1 MADYDHTFHHAG
13 RSGIRVKLT
22 RAHLPADLTKLLTKL
37 EAASVKVEE
46 AQEAERTCGHGTGPE
61 LAAFQK
67 KTRAAQDAE
76 RDALD
81 ALLGGSLRH
90 RGALLDSSAAS
101 FDAALERATRA
112 KAELLAALEEA
123 TEAAALY
130 ACAQD
135 GRAVL
140 DVDDRTTARKHPA
153 RQAASFAAG
162 YVRDMTLPSLYEER
176 AA

>member
-1 MADYDHTFHHAG
+1 MTDYEHTFSHAG
-13 RSGIRVKLT
+13 RSGVRVKLT
-22 RAHLPADLTKLLTKL
+22 RAHLPADLNKLLGKL
-37 EAASVKVEE
+37 ETATAKVEE
-46 AQEAERTCGHGTGPE
+46 AREAERTCGHGTGPE
-61 LAAFQK
+61 LAAYTK
-67 KTRAAQDAE
+67 KTRAAQDGE

-81 ALLGGSLRH
+81 ALLSGSLKH

-101 FDAALERATRA
+101 FDAALERAARA

-135 GRAVL
+135 SRAVL

-153 RQAASFAAG
+153 RMTASFAAG
-162 YVRDMTLPSLYEER
+162 YVRDTVLPSLYEER

>member
-1 MADYDHTFHHAG
+1 MTDYDHTFSHAG
-13 RSGIRVKLT
+13 RSAIRVKLT
-22 RAHLPADLTKLLTKL
+22 RAHLPAALAKLLDKL
-37 EAASVKVEE
+37 ETATAKVDE
-46 AQEAERTCGHGTGPE
+46 AKEAERTCGHGTGPE

-81 ALLGGSLRH
+81 VLLGASLKH
-90 RGALLDSSAAS
+90 RGALLDSSAAG
-101 FDAALERATRA
+101 FDDALERATRA

-135 GRAVL
+135 SRAVL

-153 RQAASFAAG
+153 RNAASFAAS
-162 YVRDMTLPSLYEER
+162 YVRETVLPTLYAER